1 MSAGKISWRFLST
14 GLSDGAYNMALDQA
28 LVHSVE
34 SGLSL
39 PVIRFFGWSPPAV
52 SLGYN
57 QKIKDL
63 DIEACQ
69 RAGFDIVRRPTGGR
83 AVMHQDEFTYSVIA
97 REDDSVI
104 GGTIME
110 TYGRIAQ
117 GLLAGLK
124 ILGVAAEMVRSSA
137 PDIPA
142 KASALCFAAAGRY
155 EITAGGKKLVGSAQR
170 RMNGVILQQ
179 GSLLLTC
186 GQKHKFFN
194 RDPMEIQAGTL
205 REILGREPAFDEV
218 AAGMKQG
225 FMKSWNIELAPGTLT
240 EDEKNNALRLREGL
254 IFAEK

>member
-1 MSAGKISWRFLST
+1 MSEVRQRWRLLNT
-14 GLSDGAYNMALDQA
+14 GLNDGAYNMALDQA
-28 LVHSVE
+28 LVHSVQ
-34 SGLSL
+34 SGASL

-63 DIEACQ
+63 DIEACH

-97 REDDSVI
+97 PEDDPVI

-124 ILGVAAEMVRSSA
+124 ILGVDAEMVRSEVPDVSA
-137 PDIPA
+137 A
-142 KASALCFAAAGRY
+142 ASALCFAAAGRY
-155 EITAGGKKLVGSAQR
+155 EITAGGKKLIGSAQR

-179 GSLLLTC
+179 GSLLMNC
-186 GQKHKFFN
+186 GQEHRFFS
-194 RDPMEIQAGTL
+194 RDPREIRAGTL
-205 REILGREPAFDEV
+205 RDILGREPAFDEV
-218 AAGMKQG
+218 AAGMEDG
-225 FMKSWNIELAPGTLT
+225 FRGSWGIELAPGSLT
-240 EDEKNNALRLREGL
+240 QDEEKAAGRLRTGLTYAEG
-254 IFAEK
+254 

>member
-1 MSAGKISWRFLST
+1 MSTEKTSWRFLNT
-14 GLSDGAYNMALDQA
+14 GLGDGAYNMALDQA
-28 LVHSVE
+28 LVESVG
-34 SGLSL
+34 SGASL
-39 PVIRFFGWSPPAV
+39 PVIRFFGWNPPAV

-63 DIEACQ
+63 DIEAC
-69 RAGFDIVRRPTGGR
+69 RKAGFDIVRRPTGGR
-83 AVMHQDEFTYSVIA
+83 AVIHQDEFTYSVIA
-97 REDDSVI
+97 RENDPVI

-142 KASALCFAAAGRY
+142 TASALCFAAAGRY
-155 EITAGGKKLVGSAQR
+155 EITAGGKKLIGSAQR

-179 GSLLLTC
+179 GSLLMTC
-186 GQKHKFFN
+186 GQEHKFFS
-194 RDPMEIQAGTL
+194 RDPMENRAGTL

-218 AAGMKQG
+218 AAGMEQG
-225 FMKSWNIELAPGTLT
+225 FMKSWNIELAPDSLT
-240 EDEKNNALRLREGL
+240 QDEENTAGRLKPGL
-254 IFAEK
+254 IFVEG

>member
-1 MSAGKISWRFLST
+1 MNMERLRWRFLNT
-14 GLSDGAYNMALDQA
+14 GLNDGAYNMALDQA
-28 LVHSVE
+28 LVESVG
-34 SGLSL
+34 SGASL
-39 PVIRFFGWSPPAV
+39 PVIRFFGWNPPAV

-57 QKIKDL
+57 QKTKDL

-83 AVMHQDEFTYSVIA
+83 AVIHQDEFTYSVIA
-97 REDDSVI
+97 RENDPVI

-124 ILGVAAEMVRSSA
+124 ILGVNAEMVRSSA

-142 KASALCFAAAGRY
+142 APSALCFAAAGRY
-155 EITAGGKKLVGSAQR
+155 EITAGGKKLIGSAQR

-186 GQKHKFFN
+186 GQQHEFFS
-194 RDPMEIQAGTL
+194 RDPRENRAGTL
-205 REILGREPAFDEV
+205 REVLGREPAFDEV
-218 AAGMKQG
+218 AAGMEQG
-225 FMKSWNIELAPGTLT
+225 FGKSWNIELAPGFPTQ
-240 EDEKNNALRLREGL
+240 DEEKAAGRLKQGL
-254 IFAEK
+254 IFAGG

>member
-1 MSAGKISWRFLST
+1 MSTERHRWRLLNT
-14 GLSDGAYNMALDQA
+14 GLNDGAYNMALDQA
-28 LVHSVE
+28 LVHSVG
-34 SGLSL
+34 SGASL

-63 DIEACQ
+63 DIEACH

-97 REDDSVI
+97 REDDPVI

-124 ILGVAAEMVRSSA
+124 ILGVDAEMVRSEVPDVSA
-137 PDIPA
+137 A
-142 KASALCFAAAGRY
+142 ASALCFAAAGRY
-155 EITAGGKKLVGSAQR
+155 EITAGGKKLIGSAQR

-179 GSLLLTC
+179 GSLLMNC
-186 GQKHKFFN
+186 GQEHKFFSC
-194 RDPMEIQAGTL
+194 DPREVRAGTL
-205 REILGREPAFDEV
+205 RDILGRAPAFDEV
-218 AAGMKQG
+218 ATGMEDG
-225 FMKSWNIELAPGTLT
+225 FRGSWDLELAPGSPTP
-240 EDEKNNALRLREGL
+240 DEEKAAGRFRTGL
-254 IFAEK
+254 IYAQG